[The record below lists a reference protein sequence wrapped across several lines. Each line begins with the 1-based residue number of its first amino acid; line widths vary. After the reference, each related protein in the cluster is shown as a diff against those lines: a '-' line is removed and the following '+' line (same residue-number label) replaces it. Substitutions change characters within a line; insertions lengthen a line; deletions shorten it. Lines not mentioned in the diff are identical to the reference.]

1 MTAFERDGTEVEA
14 LLTDLYLERVL
25 ARAGTDLGPGDADL
39 DPALRRAS
47 DRLRHD
53 LTRVHPS
60 FRFEERLALRL
71 AEAAAAARLPR
82 AAGEGGAVVSL
93 PASSPGRGGDDDGFD
108 PLADP
113 ADDDDRR
120 ELPVPLIVG
129 GALTSAA
136 ISLAGAAAYVAWRW
150 ARPSRSGSP
159 MVRAARAVRE
169 LHRAGSATST

>member
-1 MTAFERDGTEVEA
+1 MTAFERDATEVEA

-25 ARAGTDLGPGDADL
+25 ARTGTDLGPGEADL
-39 DPALRRAS
+39 DPALRRTS
-47 DRLRHD
+47 DRLRRD

-71 AEAAAAARLPR
+71 AEAATAARLPQ
-82 AAGEGGAVVSL
+82 AAGEGGSVVSL
-93 PASSPGRGGDDDGFD
+93 RAAPPGPDDDGFD

-113 ADDDDRR
+113 AGEDDRR
-120 ELPVPLIVG
+120 DLPVPLIVG

-150 ARPSRSGSP
+150 AWPSRGGSP

-169 LHRAGSATST
+169 ARIAAARLD